1 MSWFSRN
8 KPKLEEQNDDEKR
21 VKTEGIF
28 VKCLECESPLYKREL
43 KESLQVCTHCGYH
56 FRLDAR
62 SRLDSTF
69 DEGEYEKLDEEI
81 TSADPLGFV
90 DTKPYIERIEQA
102 KKASG
107 LPEAIV
113 SGMGKV
119 GGHLVYAG
127 AMDMSFIGG
136 SMGSAVGEK
145 ITRLIER
152 AIETRG
158 AVIIFAASGGARMQE
173 GTLSLMQMAKISA
186 ALSQFH
192 DARLP
197 FISVLTDPTTG
208 GVTASFAMLGDVIIA
223 EPKALI
229 GFAGPRVIEQTI
241 RQKLPKGFQRSEFLL
256 EHGMLDMV
264 VDRREI
270 RDTIIRL
277 LNFMMN
283 AEIKLSSDGELQE
296 NP

>member
-1 MSWFSRN
+1 LR
-8 KPKLEEQNDDEKR
+8 
-21 VKTEGIF
+21 
-28 VKCLECESPLYKREL
+28 
-43 KESLQVCTHCGYH
+43 ESLQVCTHCGFH
-56 FRLDAR
+56 FRFPAR
-62 SRLDSTF
+62 ARLDTFF
-69 DEGEYEKLDEEI
+69 DEGEYEKLDENI
-81 TSADPLGFV
+81 TSADPLEFV
-90 DTKPYIERIEQA
+90 DTKPYKERIEAA

-113 SGMGKV
+113 TGKGAV
-119 GGHLVYAG
+119 GGHPVYAG
-127 AMDMSFIGG
+127 AMSMDFIGG

-152 AIETRG
+152 ALETRG
-158 AVIIFAASGGARMQE
+158 AVVIFSASGGARMQE
-173 GTLSLMQMAKISA
+173 GTFSLMQMAKISA
-186 ALSQFH
+186 ALALLHQ
-192 DARLP
+192 ARLP

-256 EHGMLDMV
+256 EHGMVDMV

-270 RDTIIRL
+270 RDTVIRL
-277 LNFMMN
+277 LDFMMN
-283 AEIKLSSDGELQE
+283 QEI
-296 NP
+296 NNA